1 MVSGGYPEE
10 YEKDKE
16 VSIGKLDDKS
26 VAFHAG
32 TIFKNNKIVS
42 NGGRVIA
49 VTSYGKNIETA
60 LKGSYSNVEKIQFE
74 KQYFRKDIGKD
85 MIKKN

>member
-1 MVSGGYPEE
+1 MMVSGGYPEK
-10 YEKDKE
+10 YEKNKE
-16 VSIGKLDDKS
+16 IFIGELDEKS

-32 TIFKNNKIVS
+32 TVVKNNKIVS

-60 LKGSYSNVEKIQFE
+60 LKSSYNN
-74 KQYFRKDIGKD
+74 
-85 MIKKN
+85 IKKNSI